1 VLYRGEPA
9 AYCIPLNEEL
19 MAIYSIF
26 IGPTV
31 GTRLFPFFA
40 KYGFGEGC
48 LAALKRSL
56 GSESRWKLALAF
68 VSKLDAKRGQPSSR
82 IVDRRNIVTDM
93 PLRLWRIM
101 QKLKWKLRETVLK
114 NLTATTASDWPW
126 SFPWSP
132 HR

>member
-1 VLYRGEPA
+1 LAVLYRGEPA

-82 IVDRRNIVTDM
+82 IVDRRNIVTDIAFEAM
-93 PLRLWRIM
+93 AHNA
-101 QKLKWKLRETVLK
+101 KAEVEAAGDGTEE
-114 NLTATTASDWPW
+114 SD
-126 SFPWSP
+126 SYNSL
-132 HR
+132 